1 MAEINFNTLP
11 QQVHQIS
18 EKLEH
23 IERLLLAY
31 KPDNQP
37 ETDRWFDINELCK
50 YHPAKP
56 AKSTVY
62 TWTRERRIPFHKKG
76 KALAFLKSEID
87 EDIRLGKIKS
97 ALEIE
102 QQVDN
107 YFATKKRR
115 N

>member
-1 MAEINFNTLP
+1 MNLSFDSLP
-11 QQVHQIS
+11 KQIYQLH

-23 IERLLLAY
+23 IERLLSTL
-31 KPDNQP
+31 KPEGQP
-37 ETDRWFDINELCK
+37 ETDRWFDIDELCK

-62 TWTRERRIPFHKKG
+62 TWTREHRIPFHKRG
-76 KALAFLKSEID
+76 KKLAFLKSEID

-115 N
+115 G